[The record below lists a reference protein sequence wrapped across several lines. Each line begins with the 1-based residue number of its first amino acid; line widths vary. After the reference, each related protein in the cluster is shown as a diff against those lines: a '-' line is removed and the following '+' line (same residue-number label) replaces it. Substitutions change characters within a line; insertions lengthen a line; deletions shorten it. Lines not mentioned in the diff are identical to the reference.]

1 MSCVGRRSAV
11 VAKRFALGR
20 EVGQGHGVTIWV
32 DGGEHVSGRVGAVAN
47 GPVGGVKGDVG
58 GELGAEGG
66 DDTRGDPCVLLE

>member
-32 DGGEHVSGRVGAVAN
+32 DGGEHVGGRIGAVAD
-47 GPVGGVKGDVG
+47 GPVGGVFKAGDHR
-58 GELGAEGG
+58 E
-66 DDTRGDPCVLLE
+66 RGFRRDHKP